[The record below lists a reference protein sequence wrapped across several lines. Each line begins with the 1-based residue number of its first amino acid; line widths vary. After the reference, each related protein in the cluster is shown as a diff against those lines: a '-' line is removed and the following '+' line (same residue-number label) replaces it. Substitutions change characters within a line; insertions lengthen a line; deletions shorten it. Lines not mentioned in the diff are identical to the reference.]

1 VTAVYRTT
9 AIRRHRAPR
18 GFSLIELIVAL
29 AISALLLTAS
39 LVALDAS
46 FRAYRRTTEQ
56 ASTHT
61 VSRLAMHRMLA
72 LIRTSHAVGPLPD
85 DPLHDDRHVWVHTP
99 RAGEVEYLEIRWCPS
114 DRSLRI
120 YREPPPDPEGPPDE
134 EEAAADCSCPTDPRA
149 FSVLLSGVEASPFR
163 LVVEDGWRV
172 RRVTID
178 LSIGVDEEAATALH
192 SEAREAIRLVG
203 SASPRFNNP

>member
-1 VTAVYRTT
+1 MTRPTH
-9 AIRRHRAPR
+9 IPRPRGPR

-39 LVALDAS
+39 FVALDAS
-46 FRAYRRTTEQ
+46 FRAYRRTTEE
-56 ASTHT
+56 ASSHT

-72 LIRTSHAVGPLPD
+72 LIRTSHAVGPLPA
-85 DPLHDDRHVWVHTP
+85 DPLQRELHSDYIEVRTPEGQWVVIRWDPAGQRLLLAVDAADGT
-99 RAGEVEYLEIRWCPS
+99 AGE
-114 DRSLRI
+114 DR
-120 YREPPPDPEGPPDE
+120 
-134 EEAAADCSCPTDPRA
+134 
-149 FSVLLSGVEASPFR
+149 VLLGGVAPRLLEDGTASSPFR
-163 LVVEDGWRV
+163 LAIEDGWRV

-178 LSIGVDEEAATALH
+178 LSIATDAEAATALH

>member
-1 VTAVYRTT
+1 VTRPTR
-9 AIRRHRAPR
+9 IPRPRAPR

-39 LVALDAS
+39 FVALDAS
-46 FRAYRRTTEQ
+46 FRAYRRTTEE
-56 ASTHT
+56 ASSHT

-72 LIRTSHAVGPLPD
+72 MVRTSHAVGPLPNN
-85 DPLHDDRHVWVHTP
+85 PLERAFDSDHVWVRTW
-99 RAGEVEYLEIRWCPS
+99 REGGLEYLEIRWCKS

-120 YREPPPDPEGPPDE
+120 YREPPDDAEDPPDGE
-134 EEAAADCSCPTDPRA
+134 ECPCPSDPRA
-149 FSVLLSGVEASPFR
+149 FSVLLGAVEAKPFH

-178 LSIGVDEEAATALH
+178 LSVATDAEAATALH